1 MRRHQHNAHP
11 SAHSATTRHA
21 SAPHHSPAQRL
32 YEIAALVLGAAPI
45 GFGVFR
51 AWQTDT
57 TDYRIFWMA
66 VAASLFA
73 GGTLLAAIGRR
84 RSRHAVKV
92 QGIVIFIV
100 STLLA
105 AAAAYLFGA
114 TAWIGIWAVA
124 VVFGGCLSAASLLI
138 EVARPAKH

>member
-1 MRRHQHNAHP
+1 MRRHQHNAHA
-11 SAHSATTRHA
+11 SARHA
-21 SAPHHSPAQRL
+21 SAPHHSSVQRL
-32 YEIAALVLGAAPI
+32 YEIAALLLGAAPI
-45 GFGVFR
+45 GFSLFR

-57 TDYRIFWMA
+57 TDYRMFWMA

-84 RSRHAVKV
+84 RSQHAVKV

-105 AAAAYLFGA
+105 GAAAYLFGA
-114 TAWIGIWAVA
+114 TAWFGIWAVA

-138 EVARPAKH
+138 EVARPARH